1 MKDTAKVFKIS
12 LSLALMVF
20 VFTMTPGSS
29 LVNILK
35 PVSADAL
42 TGVSVSPASN
52 IKNERATYNFFLTT
66 NTTATVKIIQIDFP
80 SSFDLSKIRLIERSG
95 IGSGSLSFSG
105 STLNY
110 TVNSATSVAAGKTIK
125 LEIGRI
131 IATEAGG
138 HIVSMKTISP
148 QNIVIDGPTLS
159 SSFTIKAITG
169 EDVSPGFIKRKTL
182 LDDAAGNVHGWNPD
196 GSAKTFGIID
206 RDISGPANNIFV
218 SAIDED
224 GAGCRTTDLASEEN
238 LMSIICD
245 AAPDNNSLHYLII
258 KLPAEVVASTSLNSS
273 QSLLSSSIPSSPFDS
288 SQDNDDGPT
297 INPDLQ

>member
-1 MKDTAKVFKIS
+1 
-12 LSLALMVF
+12 MV
-20 VFTMTPGSS
+20 
-29 LVNILK
+29 
-35 PVSADAL
+35 
-42 TGVSVSPASN
+42 
-52 IKNERATYNFFLTT
+52 
-66 NTTATVKIIQIDFP
+66 
-80 SSFDLSKIRLIERSG
+80 
-95 IGSGSLSFSG
+95 
-105 STLNY
+105 
-110 TVNSATSVAAGKTIK
+110 
-125 LEIGRI
+125 
-131 IATEAGG
+131 
-138 HIVSMKTISP
+138 
-148 QNIVIDGPTLS
+148 
-159 SSFTIKAITG
+159 
-169 EDVSPGFIKRKTL
+169 
-182 LDDAAGNVHGWNPD
+182 DDAAGNVHGWNPE

-245 AAPDNNSLHYLII
+245 AAPDNNNSLHYLII

>member
-29 LVNILK
+29 LLNILK

-66 NTTATVKIIQIDFP
+66 NTTATVKIVQIDFP

-110 TVNSATSVAAGKTIK
+110 TVNSATSIAAGKTIK

-131 IATEAGG
+131 VATEAE
-138 HIVSMKTISP
+138 VISS
-148 QNIVIDGPTLS
+148 V
-159 SSFTIKAITG
+159 
-169 EDVSPGFIKRKTL
+169 
-182 LDDAAGNVHGWNPD
+182 
-196 GSAKTFGIID
+196 
-206 RDISGPANNIFV
+206 
-218 SAIDED
+218 
-224 GAGCRTTDLASEEN
+224 
-238 LMSIICD
+238 
-245 AAPDNNSLHYLII
+245 
-258 KLPAEVVASTSLNSS
+258 
-273 QSLLSSSIPSSPFDS
+273 
-288 SQDNDDGPT
+288 
-297 INPDLQ
+297 